1 MPPASAKKTSINPS
15 NRLHPYQRKDIAPDM
30 TSPISPTSPRSTAGP
45 WQPED
50 DAQLI
55 EARKHSLN
63 WADISQQYFPSK
75 TANACRKRHERLM
88 DKKIITD
95 DWESSKLEEMA
106 AAYVELRQQIW
117 EVLAKEIG
125 ENWKIVE
132 NKVSAMSRQ
141 SLFRINGNYSAW
153 RKA

>member
-1 MPPASAKKTSINPS
+1 MPPASTKKTSINPS
-15 NRLHPYQRKDIAPDM
+15 NRLHPYQKKDIAPDM
-30 TSPISPTSPRSTAGP
+30 TSPTSPTSPRSTAGP

-55 EARKHSLN
+55 EARKQSLN

-75 TANACRKRHERLM
+75 TANACRKRHERLV
-88 DKKIITD
+88 DKSRINE
-95 DWESSKLEEMA
+95 DWESTKLEEMA

-125 ENWKIVE
+125 ENWKVVE
-132 NKVSAMSRQ
+132 TKVSVMSRQ
-141 SLFRINGNYSAW
+141 PLCRTNGDGSAW